1 MQRGLYTL
9 WWALPLEAGGYKK
22 VMKRDKILQR
32 LREEGC
38 RITKQR
44 RILLDIILEE
54 ECSCCKEIY
63 YKAVKKD
70 ARIGT
75 ATVYRMIHTL
85 EEIGAINRK
94 NIYQIMDGKKEKGK
108 LEDACQV
115 ELEDGTVYKLS
126 ASKWNLIIAEGL
138 KACGYLEKEAVQNI
152 TIKSCT
158 PYIEEKR
165 KK

>member
-1 MQRGLYTL
+1 
-9 WWALPLEAGGYKK
+9 
-22 VMKRDKILQR
+22 
-32 LREEGC
+32 
-38 RITKQR
+38 
-44 RILLDIILEE
+44 
-54 ECSCCKEIY
+54 
-63 YKAVKKD
+63 
-70 ARIGT
+70 
-75 ATVYRMIHTL
+75 
-85 EEIGAINRK
+85 
-94 NIYQIMDGKKEKGK
+94 MDGWMGGWVDGVNGWVDGVDGWMDEWIDLKKEKGE